1 MCACQPT
8 DVVYAVKP
16 SLALHSPTV
25 TWCCVRA
32 VQPLGMRF
40 ACVRR
45 LLQFAPSQ
53 NIAMSAA
60 VHRLTVVGH
69 ATQVK
74 KTHRGSLCRSSHR
87 FSVALSSPPTTMF
100 GWQRGVFLFCFL
112 LARHFVKWAKYL
124 HLIDCHLCV
133 DGSWFG
139 VHSQSL
145 ATTRLSAVR
154 VRISVNC
161 KNLAHATKGN
171 QSCC

>member
-25 TWCCVRA
+25 TGCCVRA

-60 VHRLTVVGH
+60 VHRLTAVGH
-69 ATQVK
+69 ATQE
-74 KTHRGSLCRSSHR
+74 HRGSLCRATASQSR
-87 FSVALSSPPTTMF
+87 
-100 GWQRGVFLFCFL
+100 C
-112 LARHFVKWAKYL
+112 L
-124 HLIDCHLCV
+124 HLQQRCLVSSGDFFYLFFLCWR
-133 DGSWFG
+133 GTLSNG
-139 VHSQSL
+139 PNICTS
-145 ATTRLSAVR
+145 LSATFVLTAPR
-154 VRISVNC
+154 
-161 KNLAHATKGN
+161 LACTPSHSPQPATVPLLTECENFG
-171 QSCC
+171 

>member
-25 TWCCVRA
+25 TGCCVRA

-60 VHRLTVVGH
+60 VHRLTAVGH
-69 ATQVK
+69 ATQE
-74 KTHRGSLCRSSHR
+74 HRGSLCRATASQSRCLH
-87 FSVALSSPPTTMF
+87 LQ
-100 GWQRGVFLFCFL
+100 QRCLVGSGDFFFVCV

-124 HLIDCHLCV
+124 HLIVCHLCV
-133 DGSWFG
+133 DGSSFG

-145 ATTRLSAVR
+145 ATTRHSAVVNR
-154 VRISVNC
+154 V
-161 KNLAHATKGN
+161 
-171 QSCC
+171 